1 MLLVLFNKIRVHS
14 YHTVLCWF
22 LVSSLAPLIVHNDP
36 VNDRCVGVTPSG
48 SGSGF
53 TADDRRLRLHS
64 RQQVG
69 VRVRVSTSRQES
81 GLAPVA
87 RGRVRVTVRV
97 MGHRQG
103 AFRLPRRPCG
113 CARNRK
119 SLPNWSPLLLG
130 QNRTITTQVF
140 ATCIIKLYDN
150 ELIFVVFYHTLTEIV
165 RSVVLLLKT
174 IPFATNSQ

>member
-1 MLLVLFNKIRVHS
+1 MLLVLFNKIREHS

-22 LVSSLAPLIVHNDP
+22 LISSLAPLIVNNEP
-36 VNDRCVGVTPSG
+36 VNDRCVVVTPSA

-53 TADDRRLRLHS
+53 TADDRRLGLHS

-69 VRVRVSTSRQES
+69 VRVRVNTSRQEL

-87 RGRVRVTVRV
+87 KVTVRV

-103 AFRLPRRPCG
+103 ALRLPRRLCG
-113 CARNRK
+113 FARNRK

-130 QNRTITTQVF
+130 QNRTITKQVI
-140 ATCIIKLYDN
+140 ATCIIKLCDN
-150 ELIFVVFYHTLTEIV
+150 VLIFFVFIIHSL
-165 RSVVLLLKT
+165 RLL
-174 IPFATNSQ
+174 